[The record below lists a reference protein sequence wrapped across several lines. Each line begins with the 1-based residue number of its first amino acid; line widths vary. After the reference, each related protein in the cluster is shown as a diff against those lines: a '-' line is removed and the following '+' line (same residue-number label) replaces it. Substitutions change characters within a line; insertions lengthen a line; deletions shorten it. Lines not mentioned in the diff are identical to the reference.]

1 VAAVPEEEEEE
12 EEALPVEAED
22 AAVLPP
28 VAEPAIEMRSRSFR
42 ISGSASSQCVLLQLY
57 VVN

>member
-1 VAAVPEEEEEE
+1 VTAVPEE

-28 VAEPAIEMRSRSFR
+28 VDAPGREMRSTSFR
-42 ISGSASSQCVLLQLY
+42 FSTITVY
-57 VVN
+57 NYM